1 MNINDKVEVHL
12 QVRDKC
18 IIAYSSWPPWHV
30 HSRMAGGVIKLKGSL
45 IGCCYPAKCA
55 LRLVVNVE
63 KENSV
68 ARGLFLSQFVG
79 HGKCCVF
86 GSKCHNRS

>member
-12 QVRDKC
+12 QVRDQC

-30 HSRMAGGVIKLKGSL
+30 HLRMEGGVIKLKGISYSL
-45 IGCCYPAKCA
+45 FIGCCYPAKCA
-55 LRLVVNVE
+55 LRLVLNKE

-68 ARGLFLSQFVG
+68 V
-79 HGKCCVF
+79 
-86 GSKCHNRS
+86 